1 MFLSMIGGP
10 TYDILWSL
18 ASPGLPE
25 GKSYAEIVAL
35 LKSHYEPKPI
45 IIAERW
51 KFHKHNQLPGESIAD
66 FVAKMR
72 CLTAP

>member
-1 MFLSMIGGP
+1 MADDDKVPVFLSMIGSP

-45 IIAERW
+45 IIAERLEVPQAQPASW
-51 KFHKHNQLPGESIAD
+51 
-66 FVAKMR
+66 
-72 CLTAP
+72 